1 MTYQKAEIIRAW
13 DAFTAPTERV
23 DLSAATGR
31 LAASTIRQYPPGI
44 PEIIP
49 GMRYSSESVRSLE
62 EAHAAGSDIIGVD
75 MTSDRLVDVLRVE
88 ATAKNQLD
96 IQTFE
101 SKSLSPEVANEVADY
116 FRQSFCAA
124 PYFHFAFHE
133 SDPLQ
138 SLPHTLDFNPYTV
151 STALSDSE
159 KRKVCQESLRETA
172 YRKALKEG
180 SPDDL
185 DSIILPDGFF
195 RWTDKEICRTQI
207 KSRLTDPG
215 YVTLVR
221 DPKLGTLR
229 GLLHSRVGTVER
241 LFHSEEWSDPLHFS
255 TFNDETLHD
264 DPERFF
270 GLIDY
275 HFGLKPSDPVM
286 TISAQVLDPDVQGG
300 ENFYK
305 MTRSMSLRVTPEHA
319 ELPFLSEI
327 PSFGTA
333 HTLNTAL
340 TDRVIFG
347 LLKNEHPLVFC
358 RKTSE
363 TLFPYIGDKSHWHYA
378 IRKAVRQKQQYRK
391 QYYISLPTD
400 HSGLT
405 VRPNGKLGLA
415 VFATENIPAGTRIAV
430 FTGETYRSKTA
441 LGLPDI
447 MRDHAI
453 QIGPEEFVFGYQ
465 GLAHCLCHSC
475 DPNCGIRNLTE
486 IFAVRDI
493 ASGEQLSWDYR
504 CSENSNWVMKD
515 CLCGSERCTGTV
527 ANFDS
532 LPSEIRAEYLNK
544 SMVSEWITS
553 GLGDQDVIPT
563 SSAV

>member
-1 MTYQKAEIIRAW
+1 MRPKENEIIRAW
-13 DAFTAPTERV
+13 DAFSAPTERV
-23 DLSAATGR
+23 ELNAAMGRVAAT
-31 LAASTIRQYPPGI
+31 TIRQYPPGI

-49 GMRYSSESVRSLE
+49 GMTYSSQSIESLE
-62 EAHAAGSDIIGVD
+62 DAHAAGRDIIGVD
-75 MTSDRLVDVLRVE
+75 MSADKLVDVLKTKAVR
-88 ATAKNQLD
+88 KNKLD
-96 IQTFE
+96 IQTFD
-101 SKSLSPEVANEVADY
+101 SQSICSEVGSEIADY

-151 STALSDSE
+151 STALSDPI
-159 KRKVCQESLRETA
+159 KRKACQESLRETA
-172 YRKALKEG
+172 YREALKDG
-180 SPDDL
+180 SPNNL

-195 RWTDKEICRTQI
+195 FWTDKEICRRQI
-207 KSRLTDPG
+207 QDRLTDPG

-221 DPKLGTLR
+221 DRAQGKLR

-255 TFNDETLHD
+255 TYKDEALRD

-275 HFGLKPSDPVM
+275 HFGLKPGDPVM
-286 TISAQVLDPDVQGG
+286 TISAQVLDPDIQGG
-300 ENFYK
+300 ENFYD
-305 MTRSMSLRVTPEHA
+305 MTRSMSLRVSPEHA

-347 LLKNEHPLVFC
+347 LLKNEHPVVFC
-358 RKTSE
+358 CKTAE

-391 QYYISLPTD
+391 QYFISEPTD
-400 HSGLT
+400 HSGVT

-415 VFATENIPAGTRIAV
+415 VFATEDISAGSRIAV

-441 LGLPDI
+441 LALPEI
-447 MRDHAI
+447 MRNHAI

-475 DPNCGIRNLTE
+475 DPNCGIRKLTE

-504 CSENSNWVMKD
+504 CSENSNWVMTD
-515 CLCGSERCTGTV
+515 CLCGSERCSGVV
-527 ANFDS
+527 ANFES
-532 LPSEIRAEYLNK
+532 LPAEIKSEYLAK
-544 SMVSEWITS
+544 SMVSEWIIAELPS
-553 GLGDQDVIPT
+553 
-563 SSAV
+563 